1 LTRGIRLGGVV
12 EEIVGQDGPEL
23 RRTIVSE
30 TLAFGWI
37 DGEGDSID
45 GDRTMRYF
53 SSRKREYE
61 LTALCKRRLPVRHNW
76 RRSFFCN
83 RGDRQTVGEP
93 CRGVLGQLP

>member
-1 LTRGIRLGGVV
+1 M

-45 GDRTMRYF
+45 SDCTMRYF
-53 SSRKREYE
+53 PAASANTNSR
-61 LTALCKRRLPVRHNW
+61 LCASEGYLCGITGDDR
-76 RRSFFCN
+76 FFAI
-83 RGDRQTVGEP
+83 
-93 CRGVLGQLP
+93 GVIDKL